1 MKFLSSMAAVA
12 GLSLSLMASAFA
24 ADADPLVGKWID
36 KLPDGGAMIVEF
48 TLKQVSFQQV
58 TAEGMAAPAS
68 TFGATYTKEAAD
80 KFGVAIEGQP
90 DQPMA
95 LVLLKTGKLNVKFPG
110 RNARELSRYVPEVDA
125 KPKPHP

>member
-1 MKFLSSMAAVA
+1 MKFLSSIAAVV

-36 KLPDGGAMIVEF
+36 NLPDGSAMIVEF

-58 TAEGMAAPAS
+58 TPDGLAVPPS

-80 KFGVAIEGQP
+80 KFGVTIEGQP
-90 DQPMA
+90 NEPMA

-110 RNARELSRYVPEVDA
+110 RNARELSRYVPEANA
-125 KPKPHP
+125 KPKAHP